1 MQGAAKKTT
10 RVAGQALEDEV
21 NDFTYTLDGFDEAI
35 IGIDMVSD
43 PPRVIYDTGTI
54 IMKLIDEHG
63 MTVEGAMEYYEFNIF
78 NLHIGAGT
86 PILCDPVEGKAE
98 IDDIINQL
106 YGL

>member
-1 MQGAAKKTT
+1 MQRTVTKTT
-10 RVAGQALEDEV
+10 TVVGQTLEDEV
-21 NDFTYTLDGFDEAI
+21 NDFTYTLDGFDNAI

-54 IMKLIDEHG
+54 IMTLVDEHG
-63 MTVEGAMEYYEFNIF
+63 MTVEGALEYYEYNIF

-86 PILCDPVEGKAE
+86 PILCDPVEGKEE
-98 IDDIINQL
+98 IDEIINQL